1 MGVKYVKDFAF
12 PSAGG
17 FHSGSVQ
24 RYAKGGHVTKLP
36 AKAKDS
42 AKGMPARAK
51 PNAPARG
58 APKMESKPK
67 VGKGQGYAEGGRVP
81 GYEMDRL
88 PAKKPPGRKMDLAPA
103 RRFKGKYEG
112 YAEGGPVAELDAGQP
127 DYVAPKMSN
136 TDDLPFDRSKYNNWY
151 EDPRYLPEAPPYD
164 PDRYISPEIPVGALT
179 PLPEEPF
186 YSPQEQRGA
195 VGKLLMPEDR
205 SIYDRPRPEPVD
217 RVGNRRA
224 MMGDRRDMVMRP
236 GMRGVARRAAPAR
249 MRAPAPVRQP
259 AMLPFELQ
267 PEPLVPVFKK
277 GGAVKGEK
285 IAKVMREYK
294 EGKLHSGSKKGPVVK
309 NPKQAMAIALSEA
322 RAARKAEGGLTSY
335 EESGSAGGS
344 SVGFKE
350 AFRKA
355 REQGLKEF
363 SWKGDRYSTKLKEQ
377 SSSERKV
384 EEKAEPGRKGP
395 LSRGGKRNVSEM
407 SEYKRERKMELP
419 SDRATSYRSE
429 AEETGMSPSERASK
443 AREYAMDIA
452 TAGAFGKAFKG
463 PVKDLAK
470 GAMRKASEFVG
481 GRKLKQAA
489 AERAAREATPEYKS
503 KAAQMEKFAEQMR
516 ARQKMGAKYAEGGE
530 VMSKGPKTRYTAA
543 KGRKQAR
550 ERAMEKWAE
559 QRMKHAEMYAPGK
572 SLDMSEYAKGGK
584 VKHADVKMDKEMMKK
599 AVHKHERAMHP
610 GKPMTK
616 LNKGGVP
623 SYGRK
628 AMYGGGKC

>member
-58 APKMESKPK
+58 APKMESKPSR
-67 VGKGQGYAEGGRVP
+67 GKRQGYER
-81 GYEMDRL
+81 
-88 PAKKPPGRKMDLAPA
+88 
-103 RRFKGKYEG
+103 
-112 YAEGGPVAELDAGQP
+112 GGPVMELDSRQP
-127 DYVAPKMSN
+127 DYVPSRSRAAQVNASAP
-136 TDDLPFDRSKYNNWY
+136 R
-151 EDPRYLPEAPPYD
+151 EDIGD
-164 PDRYISPEIPVGALT
+164 IIGVVGGLT
-179 PLPEEPF
+179 PLPEEPI
-186 YSPQEQRGA
+186 YRERISPALEREDVGA
-195 VGKLLMPEDR
+195 IIGVAPEAPR
-205 SIYDRPRPEPVD
+205 YLRPEPVD
-217 RVGNRRA
+217 RVA
-224 MMGDRRDMVMRP
+224 
-236 GMRGVARRAAPAR
+236 ARRAAMMERAGARRMGRVPAF
-249 MRAPAPVRQP
+249 A
-259 AMLPFELQ
+259 
-267 PEPLVPVFKK
+267 K
-277 GGAVKGEK
+277 GGAVKDKK

-363 SWKGDRYSTKLKEQ
+363 SWKGDRYSTKLKEETK
-377 SSSERKV
+377 SESKV
-384 EEKAEPGRKGP
+384 SEEAPKAEAGRKGP
-395 LSRGGKRNVSEM
+395 SSRGGKRNVSEM

-419 SDRATSYRSE
+419 SDRGTSYRSQGDD
-429 AEETGMSPSERASK
+429 TGMSASERAGK

-503 KAAQMEKFAEQMR
+503 KAAQMEKFAKEMR

-543 KGRKQAR
+543 KGRRQSR

-572 SLDMSEYAKGGK
+572 SLDMSEYAKGGAA
-584 VKHADVKMDKEMMKK
+584 KHSDVKMDKAMVKK
-599 AVHKHERAMHP
+599 AVHKHEKAMHP

>member
-1 MGVKYVKDFAF
+1 MGVKYVKDFSF

-67 VGKGQGYAEGGRVP
+67 VGKGQGYEKGGYVP
-81 GYEMDRL
+81 GKEKDVL
-88 PAKKPPGRKMDLAPA
+88 PVKRPPGRGKDLAPA

-112 YAEGGPVAELDAGQP
+112 YAEGGPVDEILPGDGRGGLEVVMP
-127 DYVAPKMSN
+127 TRDVGRIIEER
-136 TDDLPFDRSKYNNWY
+136 DLP
-151 EDPRYLPEAPPYD
+151 PLM
-164 PDRYISPEIPVGALT
+164 

-236 GMRGVARRAAPAR
+236 GMRGVARREAPMR
-249 MRAPAPVRQP
+249 MRTPAPVRQP
-259 AMLPFELQ
+259 EVLPFELP
-267 PEPLVPVFKK
+267 PEQRLVPVFKK

-294 EGKLHSGSKKGPVVK
+294 AGKLHSGSKKGPVVK

-322 RAARKAEGGLTSY
+322 RAAK
-335 EESGSAGGS
+335 
-344 SVGFKE
+344 K
-350 AFRKA
+350 
-355 REQGLKEF
+355 
-363 SWKGDRYSTKLKEQ
+363 
-377 SSSERKV
+377 
-384 EEKAEPGRKGP
+384 
-395 LSRGGKRNVSEM
+395 
-407 SEYKRERKMELP
+407 
-419 SDRATSYRSE
+419 
-429 AEETGMSPSERASK
+429 
-443 AREYAMDIA
+443 
-452 TAGAFGKAFKG
+452 
-463 PVKDLAK
+463 AK
-470 GAMRKASEFVG
+470 GGEIFSD
-481 GRKLKQAA
+481 
-489 AERAAREATPEYKS
+489 EYM
-503 KAAQMEKFAEQMR
+503 AYE
-516 ARQKMGAKYAEGGE
+516 
-530 VMSKGPKTRYTAA
+530 SKGPKTRYTAA
-543 KGRKQAR
+543 KGRRMAK
-550 ERAMEKWAE
+550 ERAMERRALDKA
-559 QRMKHAEMYAPGK
+559 RHAEKYAPGL
-572 SLDMSEYAKGGK
+572 SLDMSEYKKGGK
-584 VKHADVKMDKEMMKK
+584 VKHSDVKMDKAMVKK
-599 AVHKHERAMHP
+599 AVHKHEKAMHP
-610 GKPMTK
+610 GKKMTK

-628 AMYGGGKC
+628 PMYGGGKC

>member
-1 MGVKYVKDFAF
+1 
-12 PSAGG
+12 
-17 FHSGSVQ
+17 
-24 RYAKGGHVTKLP
+24 
-36 AKAKDS
+36 
-42 AKGMPARAK
+42 
-51 PNAPARG
+51 
-58 APKMESKPK
+58 MESKPK

-88 PAKKPPGRKMDLAPA
+88 PAKKPPGRGMDLAPA

-112 YAEGGPVAELDAGQP
+112 YAEGGPVDEILPGDGRGGLEIAMPTKNVGRIIAERDLPPLMPEEYDVGQP
-127 DYVAPKMSN
+127 
-136 TDDLPFDRSKYNNWY
+136 
-151 EDPRYLPEAPPYD
+151 
-164 PDRYISPEIPVGALT
+164 IGALT

-186 YSPQEQRGA
+186 YSPQEPINRAPEIDYGSMP
-195 VGKLLMPEDR
+195 VGVMGGGDEYWRKGGIKDQQAERTRQWYISNGLTPPGETAPREDIGKVIGIDR
-205 SIYDRPRPEPVD
+205 SIYNRPRPEPVD

-236 GMRGVARRAAPAR
+236 GMRGVARRAAPPR
-249 MRAPAPVRQP
+249 MRV
-259 AMLPFELQ
+259 
-267 PEPLVPVFKK
+267 PEPQPYMRNQMPVLNPFSPEEIAEYSKGRTFSPEGRFAK
-277 GGAVKGEK
+277 GGEVRSKK

-294 EGKLHSGSKKGPVVK
+294 AGKLHSGSKKGPVVK

-419 SDRATSYRSE
+419 SDRGTSYRSQGDD
-429 AEETGMSPSERASK
+429 TGMSASERAGK

-503 KAAQMEKFAEQMR
+503 KAAQMEKFAKEMR

-543 KGRKQAR
+543 KGRRQSR

-572 SLDMSEYAKGGK
+572 SLDMSEYAKGGAA
-584 VKHADVKMDKEMMKK
+584 KHSDVKMDKAMVKK
-599 AVHKHERAMHP
+599 AVHKHEKAMHP